1 MKKYSFIQSS
11 FVSLLLFFLLFSLGF
26 FVKDYIGDFFSSV
39 DRYQAEIQS
48 LESGLANQSTEALLA
63 LDPLVGDFQSSVVK
77 AFLLFII
84 LSPFLVYLL
93 LSLCESFLI
102 GEKWRGWDYYGY
114 SFLIGLPLLLFFY
127 LTMNSL
133 FESFAN
139 SFMSW
144 KALLLFLLYLFV
156 YSFLS
161 YAWYVCV
168 SLFAYS
174 SLKKWKV
181 IYTNFFPLYF
191 LFIPFF
197 VMYLF
202 LFGYLVYF
210 LVSVMVGSFFG
221 NDFWIFFA
229 FFVFFVFLLTLFRL
243 LFVYFLHKYLY

>member
-93 LSLCESFLI
+93 L
-102 GEKWRGWDYYGY
+102 
-114 SFLIGLPLLLFFY
+114 FFY

-144 KALLLFLLYLFV
+144 KALILFIVYLLI
-156 YSFLS
+156 YSLLS

-168 SLFAYS
+168 SLLAYN
-174 SLKKWKV
+174 SLKKWRV
-181 IYTNFFPLYF
+181 IYKKLFPLYF
-191 LFIPFF
+191 LFLPFF

-210 LVSVMVGSFFG
+210 LVSIMVGSFFG
-221 NDFWIFFA
+221 NDFL
-229 FFVFFVFLLTLFRL
+229 VFFGIFLFFLFLLAGFRL
-243 LFVYFLHKYLY
+243 LFVYFLYKYLY